1 MSLGEPCAIQPR
13 RARGSIATA
22 SPRATQA
29 RRSFRAPAKRPLRSS
44 AHAIDVRTLSGPGD
58 LQRLVYRADP
68 IPELKRQ
75 LAAELVPLV
84 ARWRRA
90 DVAVLIGTEP
100 ARVSDLRSGNV
111 DRFSLETLIRYL
123 ARLRHDVQLR
133 VVKRTARR

>member
-1 MSLGEPCAIQPR
+1 M
-13 RARGSIATA
+13 
-22 SPRATQA
+22 
-29 RRSFRAPAKRPLRSS
+29 
-44 AHAIDVRTLSGPGD
+44 
-58 LQRLVYRADP
+58 VYRADP